1 MTIYDRSHTGA
12 SSHHCPLLPHI
23 YKVLGPHLVFS
34 SAIAWLGG
42 SGVLVFLTKTA
53 VTGKVFCTSFVP
65 STFLL
70 MSLSSLSSCVPAG
83 SISDGGRGSFSASRM
98 VSSFLPAIVLLER
111 RRARGP
117 PCVVASMVWVARRTF
132 LVLRTTSVLTLAGVT
147 ALSSVLDTP
156 LEGGAV
162 GRAELVAFVL
172 LERPGIFSYT
182 PHALEGLNTNVKSL
196 HNRARGII
204 NTQDNLQKEVDHLV
218 GVLKQNGLPANF
230 IRNASSAPPHRK
242 QQTQACS
249 RDEEQEERGP
259 LVVVPYVAGMS
270 EDSRRVC
277 RKFKTESPWF
287 RAVGSKKKPVRP
299 NFHKG

>member
-1 MTIYDRSHTGA
+1 M
-12 SSHHCPLLPHI
+12 
-23 YKVLGPHLVFS
+23 
-34 SAIAWLGG
+34 
-42 SGVLVFLTKTA
+42 LVFLTRTA
-53 VTGKVFCTSFVP
+53 VTGKVLCTSFAP
-65 STFLL
+65 STFPLT
-70 MSLSSLSSCVPAG
+70 SLSSLSSCVPAG
-83 SISDGGRGSFSASRM
+83 SISGGGRGSFSASRM
-98 VSSFLPAIVLLER
+98 VSSFLPAVVLLER

-117 PCVVASMVWVARRTF
+117 PCVVVYMVWVARHTF
-132 LVLRTTSVLTLAGVT
+132 LVLRTTGVLTLTGVT
-147 ALSSVLDTP
+147 ALSSVVDTP

-242 QQTQACS
+242 QQTQAAVM
-249 RDEEQEERGP
+249 RNRRRGDQ
-259 LVVVPYVAGMS
+259 PYVAGMS
-270 EDSRRVC
+270 EDIRHDC
-277 RKFKTESPWF
+277 RKFKTESPWLLDRCGQEAGKEEQSSPTF
-287 RAVGSKKKPVRP
+287 DLQ
-299 NFHKG
+299 